1 MRKLVLDEIS
11 AQDME
16 RIRDYLNS
24 NAVPSEIED
33 LYWVELT
40 GDLLDER
47 QSVHHACQPYRFAV
61 ELTPD
66 AVHLEMLIRSRT
78 TLLCD
83 CIRYASPVQVQ
94 FILRF
99 ADRLVEAC
107 KVRT

>member
-1 MRKLVLDEIS
+1 MRKLVLDEILPP
-11 AQDME
+11 DME
-16 RIRDYLNS
+16 RIREYLNDK
-24 NAVPSEIED
+24 AVPSEVED

-47 QSVHHACQPYRFAV
+47 QSTHHACQPYRFAV
-61 ELTPD
+61 ELGKD
-66 AVHLEMLIRSRT
+66 AVYLEMLIRSRT

-83 CIRYASPVQVQ
+83 CIRYASPVQGQ

-99 ADRLVEAC
+99 ADRLIDAC